1 MTSGGRITAD
11 KIRAAMRMLFK
22 QPEWSLMFEVPNA
35 TGGAANRYAD
45 AVAMSLWPSR
55 GLELHGFEIKV
66 SRSDWRNEGK
76 KPEKAEAIAKYCDRW
91 FVVAPPGVVPLEE
104 LPPAWGL
111 KTYDGKWKTERDAQK
126 TDAATIS
133 RPFLA
138 ALLRRGCGGLSEG
151 EIAALLEQRDQQREK
166 LYQERVDRE
175 VDRRLREFK
184 DLKAVVATF
193 EAASGVEISR
203 AWDAGNIGA
212 AVRIVKQIGATNVY
226 SGAAHMAAA
235 HERSASE
242 LRQAIEALG
251 IEQ

>member
-1 MTSGGRITAD
+1 MTSGDRITAD
-11 KIRAAMRMLFK
+11 KIRTAMRMLFK
-22 QPEWSLMFEVPNA
+22 QPEWSLMFEVANA

-66 SRSDWRNEGK
+66 SRSDWRNEAK

-111 KTYDGKWKTERDAQK
+111 KTYDGKWKTEREAQK

-138 ALLRRGCGGLSEG
+138 ALLRRGGGGLSEG
-151 EIAALLEQRDQQREK
+151 EIAVLLEQRDQQREK
-166 LYQERVDRE
+166 LFQERVDRE
-175 VDRRLREFK
+175 VERRLREFK
-184 DLKAVVATF
+184 ELKAVVAEF
-193 EAASGVEISR
+193 EAASGVQISKQ
-203 AWDAGNIGA
+203 WDAEKIGA
-212 AVRIVKQIGATNVY
+212 AVKIVKLIGPANVY
-226 SGAAHMAAA
+226 HGAAHMAAA
-235 HERSASE
+235 HERAAAQ
-242 LRQAIEALG
+242 LRQAVEELG
-251 IEQ
+251 I